1 MPTSKGGPMHRTS
14 SGGTYRLDR
23 TFPGVGRIAK
33 ASGATT
39 RAEFHNRDALLTR
52 LYNQGRL
59 DLLRAIQ
66 AGTYSMTEVYAA
78 DREQRLEHLTGDRA
92 ILNRPLWHAVEA
104 WIGRPLWGEA
114 AEKWEGAEPGPTQ
127 RRYAVS
133 FKALKAR
140 AELAESVT
148 IEALGTL
155 DWHALKARWPK
166 SDGDWFHLRAAVSHF
181 LAVQLGEGKPK
192 KGRHHPWRVAVM
204 DTDNF
209 PFAKAAERVPDLD
222 VPTFWRIVNQTPEFV
237 RAAYVT
243 IAYLG
248 LRVGE
253 YLRLRDTDLLP
264 ATKQV
269 RVPGTKTAGSVAT
282 LPVAAE
288 MWPWVTRAV
297 PAPLAYKWLREYWVR
312 ARKAVGAGDV
322 RLHDLR
328 HFTAQTLVNAGRS
341 EANVQTTMRHATA
354 GMTRRYAKQ
363 RERGENAQALAEVL
377 LATA

>member
-1 MPTSKGGPMHRTS
+1 MHRTS
-14 SGGTYRLDR
+14 PNGSYRLDR
-23 TFPGVGRIAK
+23 VFPGVGRLAL

-39 RAEFHNRDALLTR
+39 AAAFQLRNDMLTR
-52 LYNQGRL
+52 LYRDGHH

-66 AGTYSMTEVYAA
+66 AGTYTVTEVYAA
-78 DREQRLEHLTGDRA
+78 EREKRLDALTGDRA
-92 ILNRPLWHAVEA
+92 ILNRPLWKAVET
-104 WIGRPLWGEA
+104 WVGRPLWGEA
-114 AEKWEGAEPGPTQ
+114 AEKWDGAEPGHTR
-127 RRYAVS
+127 RRYGVS

-140 AELAESVT
+140 AGLPEAAT
-148 IEALGTL
+148 IEALGAV
-155 DWHALKARWPK
+155 DWRALKARWPK

-181 LAVQLGEGKPK
+181 LADQLGDVQHVFRRALFDK
-192 KGRHHPWRVAVM
+192 KFKGPGA
-204 DTDNF
+204 NFF

-222 VPTFWRIVNQTPEFV
+222 VPTFWRIVRQTPEYV

-269 RVPGTKTAGSVAT
+269 RVPGTKTAGSSAT
-282 LPVAAE
+282 LPVAPE
-288 MWPWVTRAV
+288 MWEWVRAAV
-297 PAPLAYKWLREYWVR
+297 PSPLAYKWLREHWVR

-328 HFTAQTLVNAGRS
+328 HFPAQLLVNAGRS
-341 EANVQTTMRHATA
+341 EASVQSTMRHATPS
-354 GMTRRYAKQ
+354 MTRRYSRQ
-363 RERGENAQALAEVL
+363 RDRGENAKTLAEVF
-377 LATA
+377 LASA

>member
-1 MPTSKGGPMHRTS
+1 MHRTS
-14 SGGTYRLDR
+14 INGSYRLDR
-23 TFPGVGRIAK
+23 VFPGVGRLAVV
-33 ASGATT
+33 SGATT
-39 RAEFHNRDALLTR
+39 REEFKKRNALLTR
-52 LYNQGRL
+52 LYDQGRL
-59 DLLRAIQ
+59 DLLRAI
-66 AGTYSMTEVYAA
+66 AAHTYTVTEVYAA
-78 DREQRLEHLTGDRA
+78 DREGRLDRLSGERA
-92 ILNRPLWHAVEA
+92 ILNRPLWATVET
-104 WIGRPLWGEA
+104 WVGRPLWGQA
-114 AEKWEGAEPGPTQ
+114 AEKWEGAEPGPTR

-133 FKALKAR
+133 FKALRIRGALPE
-140 AELAESVT
+140 AVT
-148 IEALGTL
+148 IEALGAV
-155 DWHALKARWPK
+155 DWRGLKARWPK

-181 LAVQLGEGKPK
+181 LSDQLGDV
-192 KGRHHPWRVAVM
+192 HHPFRRAVM
-204 DTDNF
+204 KDF
-209 PFAKAAERVPDLD
+209 PRAKAAERVPDLD

-269 RVPGTKTAGSVAT
+269 RVPGTKTASSVAT

-312 ARKAVGAGDV
+312 ARNAVGAGDV

-341 EANVQTTMRHATA
+341 EASVQTTMRHATA
-354 GMTRRYAKQ
+354 DMTRRYAKQ